1 MNDATNTGAAG
12 DIVAQD
18 GEDALEYGILN
29 EFVGMHLR
37 IAYERAYAD
46 FVERL
51 GDDAL
56 RPGYFTIL
64 TLVVNNPG
72 ISQTQIGRAAGR
84 DKSSITKALRWM
96 EEAGL
101 ISRVRPD
108 TDRRTHLSQATRK
121 GVDLQARMEIRA
133 RQHLTALNSLIGA
146 DHREELI
153 STLKRIGQFS
163 DLDRPALD
171 EAD

>member
-1 MNDATNTGAAG
+1 MNDASNRNIADDAAALGAG
-12 DIVAQD
+12 D
-18 GEDALEYGILN
+18 ALDYGILN

-51 GDDAL
+51 GEDAL

-64 TLVVNNPG
+64 TLIVKNPG

-84 DKSSITKALRWM
+84 DKSSVTKALRWM

-121 GVDLQARMEIRA
+121 GVELQARMEIKA
-133 RQHLTALNSLIGA
+133 REHLSALNDTIGA
-146 DHREELI
+146 GYRDELI
-153 STLKRIGQFS
+153 ATLRRVGVFGSAGQTK
-163 DLDRPALD
+163 
-171 EAD
+171 